1 MLNSINERPQYAL
14 PSRDWR
20 DGIPLISLLLGAC
33 WRCEYQAKVGVGGD
47 DNTTVPV
54 HWAPANCPACGLVS
68 VNVADQDPGKET
80 RCHECDAAVEL
91 YNRVG
96 ALPEP
101 RDRQPCPSCGE
112 LTLAFSPVD
121 A

>member
-1 MLNSINERPQYAL
+1 M
-14 PSRDWR
+14 
-20 DGIPLISLLLGAC
+20 ISHLRGTC
-33 WRCEYQAKVGVGGD
+33 WRCEYQATVGVGWD
-47 DNTTVPV
+47 DTATIPIHRV
-54 HWAPANCPACGLVS
+54 PANCPVCGLVS
-68 VNVADQDPGKET
+68 VNIAGLSPGQAT
-80 RCHECDAAVEL
+80 HCHECDAAVEL
-91 YNRVG
+91 YSRLG